1 MPDQSKDLHARVDNA
16 QTADLSS
23 QGKNIFFAAV
33 STTRMPMIVTD
44 PNQPDNPIIFANSAF
59 VDMTGYSTD
68 ELYGRNCR
76 FLQGADTDHHLVE
89 QVKRAVKEE
98 RDISVEILN
107 YRKDG
112 SSFWNAL
119 FISPVYNEAGD
130 LIYFFASQLDVSR
143 RRDAEDALRQAQ
155 KMEALGQLTG
165 GIAHDFNNLLQVM
178 GGYVELADRAAR
190 KPQVDGERIARNLA
204 MTRTAIERATSLTQ
218 QLLAFSRKQK
228 LQGRVI
234 NLNNLTD
241 EIRRTVEHVMGDD
254 IDFRVDLEEN
264 LWNCRIDPTQAEM
277 ALLNIVINARD
288 ALLGRERPCLSVET
302 RNLHVSDTNARAY
315 DGMLPGRYVC
325 IALTDNG
332 CGMPESIKSRVMEPF
347 FTTKDE
353 GKGTG
358 LGLSMVY
365 GFAKQSGGA
374 VRIYSEDGVG
384 TTLRMYFPADSAGLT
399 HHEEPKQAAVA
410 TGTESILIV
419 EDREDVAELAKAVLD
434 DCGYQTTVANSANQA
449 LEVLA
454 GGAGFDLLFS
464 DVIMPGGMNG
474 VVLAREVRKLYPD
487 MKILLTTGY
496 TENAIERT
504 DDRGEQFQVLSKP
517 CLPHVLAAKV
527 RQVLNGPNGV
537 S

>member
-1 MPDQSKDLHARVDNA
+1 MPDQSKDLHTRVDNSA
-16 QTADLSS
+16 SADLSAP
-23 QGKNIFFAAV
+23 GKNIFFAAV
-33 STTRMPMIVTD
+33 ATTRMPMSVTD
-44 PNQPDNPIIFANSAF
+44 PNQPDNPIIFANGAF
-59 VDMTGYSTD
+59 LDLTGYSAE

-76 FLQGADTDHHLVE
+76 LMQGIDTDQHAVA
-89 QVKRAVKEE
+89 QVRNAIRDK
-98 RDISVEILN
+98 RDIAVEILN

-178 GGYVELADRAAR
+178 GGYVELADRAVA
-190 KPQVDGERIARNLA
+190 KPEMDGDRVRRNLA
-204 MTRTAIERATSLTQ
+204 MTKTAIDRASSLTQ

-228 LQGRVI
+228 LEGRVI
-234 NLNNLTD
+234 NLNNLM
-241 EIRRTVEHVMGDD
+241 EYASNTVERVM
-254 IDFRVDLEEN
+254 VDGVAFETVLEGG
-264 LWNCRIDPTQAEM
+264 LWNSRVDPTQAEL
-277 ALLNIVINARD
+277 ALLNIIINARD
-288 ALLGRERPCLSVET
+288 ALAGRSNPTISFET
-302 RNLHVSDTNARAY
+302 RNFDVIESNARFY
-315 DGMLPGRYVC
+315 DGMMPGRYVSLA
-325 IALTDNG
+325 ITDNG
-332 CGMPESIKSRVMEPF
+332 CGMPEEIKKRVMEPF

-374 VRIYSEDGVG
+374 VRIYSEEGVG
-384 TTLRMYFPADSAGLT
+384 TTLRIYFPADDAGLC
-399 HHEEPKQAAVA
+399 HFEEHRHIEI
-410 TGTESILIV
+410 TSGNESILIV
-419 EDREDVAELAKAVLD
+419 EDRADVAELARAVLEEH
-434 DCGYQTTVANSANQA
+434 GYRTSTAISGAEA
-449 LEVLA
+449 LAILA
-454 GGAGFDLLFS
+454 TGETFDLLFS

-474 VVLAREVRKLYPD
+474 VVLAREVRNLYPD

-496 TENAIERT
+496 AEGFVDQT
-504 DDRGEQFQVLSKP
+504 DEKGREFPVISKP
-517 CLPHVLAAKV
+517 CLPNVLAAKI
-527 RQVLNGPNGV
+527 RQVLEGPNGV